1 MSLPFIL
8 GCSSSKLTRDE
19 RLFFNDSPP
28 FGFILFQRNCNN
40 KTQVR
45 ELIYNLR
52 ESVDHFAPIF
62 IDQEG
67 GRVQRLKEPVW
78 RKAPTPA
85 SFGKIFKVN
94 EELASQLVFQ
104 NARLIAEELQVL
116 GIDVNCAPVLD
127 LFEGNANCIIGDRAF
142 SSDPR
147 ATSILGKSFVKGLE
161 SGGVAP
167 VVKHIPGH
175 GRAEVDSHLA
185 LPKIEAEPTILK
197 KSDFIPFVDLND
209 SPAAM
214 TGHLLFDKI
223 DSIKPVTISP
233 DIIGHIIRE
242 YIGFQGLLISDDIS
256 MAALTGDLSLI
267 AKNVLSAGCDIILHC
282 NGNLSEMKKIVEQNQ
297 EFGVLAK
304 KRMDEFVI
312 NLTKL
317 KKQKKDIDY
326 MTELN
331 SFNYAFAKYL

>member
-78 RKAPTPA
+78 RKAPTSA

-147 ATSILGKSFVKGLE
+147 ATSILGKSFVKGLG

-209 SPAAM
+209 SLAAM

-233 DIIGHIIRE
+233 DIISHIIRE

-304 KRMDEFVI
+304 KRVDEFVI